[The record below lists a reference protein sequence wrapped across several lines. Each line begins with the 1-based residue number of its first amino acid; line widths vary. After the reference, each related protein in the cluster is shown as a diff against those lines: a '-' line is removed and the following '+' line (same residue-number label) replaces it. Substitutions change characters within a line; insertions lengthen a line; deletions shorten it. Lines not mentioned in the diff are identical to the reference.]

1 MAVARRTARASGR
14 NDGGGYAGRL
24 GESKAAQWGRM
35 AMAATTMADKIDG
48 GGGGAAVASL
58 AVGRQ
63 WGGGG
68 VAGATEDGEVVGED
82 GAWWRRRMAA
92 RIDGGGAAVVSLA
105 RPMTVGAGVAGG
117 VAGATDDGEA
127 GRIDGVQRLW
137 GRTVMAAARRTNY
150 MYT

>member
-82 GAWWRRRMAA
+82 G
-92 RIDGGGAAVVSLA
+92 DGGGEDGSKNRWRWGGGGV
-105 RPMTVGAGVAGG
+105 TGATDDGWRWGGGG

-127 GRIDGVQRLW
+127 GRIDGVHACGE
-137 GRTVMAAARRTNY
+137 GR
-150 MYT
+150 